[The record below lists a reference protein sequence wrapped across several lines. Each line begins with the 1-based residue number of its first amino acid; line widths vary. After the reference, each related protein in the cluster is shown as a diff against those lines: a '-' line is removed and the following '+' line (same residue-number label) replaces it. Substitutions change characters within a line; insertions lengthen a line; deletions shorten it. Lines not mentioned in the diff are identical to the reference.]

1 MLTILL
7 SMLIAFLGYSI
18 RYISAACQKI
28 GLKVRET
35 RKVKGSVIWAVAT
48 LFSSVS
54 VFVVL
59 YAVAIGNVS
68 IVATMAG
75 TGLVSLAV
83 FSALVM
89 KETIRKREFLGI
101 LLILGAVALIGFF
114 IRESKTSAIFLHAL
128 FLILAII
135 LVVYTVLW
143 FMLRRQKNILGI
155 LIGVFAGTVSG
166 FVPVFQKVATSSF
179 GRASS
184 LIQPSGGTPPGRS
197 AAAGVPSGD
206 KGILSV
212 IDHAKQVLLNPY
224 ALLWIVLSVG
234 SMVILQFAYKHDKA
248 IRIIPAFSAND
259 ILVPVLLGVLCF
271 REILHPFQWI
281 GILLI
286 LIGVL
291 LVTLPRLVHYKKA
304 AD

>member
-7 SMLIAFLGYSI
+7 SMLIAFIGYSI
-18 RYISAACQKI
+18 RYISSACQKI

-35 RKVKGSVIWAVAT
+35 KKVKGSVIWAVAT
-48 LFSSVS
+48 LFGSVS
-54 VFVVL
+54 VFIVL
-59 YAVAIGNVS
+59 YAVAIGSVS
-68 IVATMAG
+68 IVAAMAG

-101 LLILGAVALIGFF
+101 LLILGAAALIGFF

-128 FLILAII
+128 FLILAIL

-143 FMLRRQKNILGI
+143 LVLRHQKNILGI
-155 LIGVFAGTVSG
+155 LIGVFAGTLSG

-184 LIQPSGGTPPGRS
+184 LLQPSGGD
-197 AAAGVPSGD
+197 VN
-206 KGILSV
+206 LNV

-234 SMVILQFAYKHDKA
+234 SMVIMQFAYKHDKA
-248 IRIIPAFSAND
+248 IRIIPAFSANY

-271 REILHPFQWI
+271 RETLHPFQWI
-281 GILLI
+281 AILLI
-286 LIGVL
+286 LVGVL
-291 LVTLPRLVHYKKA
+291 LVTLPRLVVYEKE

>member
-7 SMLIAFLGYSI
+7 SMLIAFIGYSI
-18 RYISAACQKI
+18 RYISSACQKI

-35 RKVKGSVIWAVAT
+35 KKVKGSAIWAIAT
-48 LFSSVS
+48 LCSSVS

-59 YAVAIGNVS
+59 YAVAIGSVS

-89 KETIRKREFLGI
+89 KESIRKRELLGI
-101 LLILGAVALIGFF
+101 LLILGAAALIGSF
-114 IRESKTSAIFLHAL
+114 IRESKTSVIFLHAL
-128 FLILAII
+128 FLVLAIL
-135 LVVYTVLW
+135 LVVYTVMWLV
-143 FMLRRQKNILGI
+143 LRHQKNILGI
-155 LIGVFAGTVSG
+155 LIGVFAGTLSG

-184 LIQPSGGTPPGRS
+184 LIQPSGGTPPGGEGS
-197 AAAGVPSGD
+197 
-206 KGILSV
+206 LSV

-234 SMVILQFAYKHDKA
+234 SMVIMQFAYKHDKA
-248 IRIIPAFSAND
+248 IRIIPAFSANY

-271 REILHPFQWI
+271 QESLHPLQWI
-281 GILLI
+281 GILVI

-291 LVTLPRLVHYKKA
+291 LVTLPRMVVYKKA
-304 AD
+304 AN